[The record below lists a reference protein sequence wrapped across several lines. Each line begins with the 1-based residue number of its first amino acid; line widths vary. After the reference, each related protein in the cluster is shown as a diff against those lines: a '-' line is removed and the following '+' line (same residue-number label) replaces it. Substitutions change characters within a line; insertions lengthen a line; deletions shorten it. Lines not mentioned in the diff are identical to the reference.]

1 MNDGVQITPRELRSS
16 ATEMRNKI
24 ESMRDNLNISSRVM
38 ENTRDSFE
46 ATSADALRDKY
57 TELKSKFD
65 NFYEKMT
72 SYATFLDNTA
82 TLYEKAD
89 ENITKAAN
97 DILQS

>member
-1 MNDGVQITPRELRSS
+1 MNDGIQITPKELRSS
-16 ATEMRNKI
+16 ATEMRSKI
-24 ESMRDNLNISSRVM
+24 ESMRDNLNIASRVM
-38 ENTRDSFE
+38 DNTRDSFV

-57 TELKSKFD
+57 AELRSKFD

-82 TLYEKAD
+82 ALYEKAD

-97 DILQS
+97 DILES